1 MSDIDTSG
9 AIIEL
14 THEAQTIVHVT
25 ISQSTWIPYSM
36 QETFEVENFRKL
48 HSFVAILE
56 SFLQEILG
64 CAILW
69 RGKSEQSMK
78 VFSQ

>member
-14 THEAQTIVHVT
+14 THEAQTIARVT
-25 ISQSTWIPYSM
+25 ISQSTCIPIAG
-36 QETFEVENFRKL
+36 NFREL

-56 SFLQEILG
+56 SFLQKFWG
-64 CAILW
+64 VSSFGAA
-69 RGKSEQSMK
+69 K
-78 VFSQ
+78 VSNS